1 MLKTTILSLLLAIN
15 VDSGGLAQT
24 KSAPPSVNI
33 RTAGDMAASCN
44 ATASPANA
52 ARINFCYGFAQGVLQ
67 TAQDKVCLPKPAPKR
82 SETLKEFLPW
92 VTQKGKKD
100 ELAST
105 AFLQYMSE
113 RFPCKA

>member
-1 MLKTTILSLLLAIN
+1 M
-15 VDSGGLAQT
+15 AQT
-24 KSAPPSVNI
+24 KSAPPNVNI

-67 TAQDKVCLPKPAPKR
+67 TAQQDKAATVCLPKPAPKR
-82 SETLKEFLPW
+82 SETLKGFLPW
-92 VTQKGKKD
+92 VTEKGKKD
-100 ELAST
+100 ELASV